1 MLGDELMLGTHIVI
15 EGDFGESCGEICIGR
30 GAGLAVPEERR
41 DYDEVLKG
49 V

>member
-1 MLGDELMLGTHIVI
+1 MLGDELMLSADIVI

-30 GAGLAVPEERR
+30 GGGLAVPEERW
-41 DYDEVLKG
+41 DDDEVLKG